1 MTKTGRIRK
10 VDQFTTC
17 KGVFQGGGCR
27 GFAYVGAYKAA
38 VDAGVVFTEVCGT
51 SAGSIF
57 AAFIAAGATP
67 KQMRLIVDRMNPD
80 VLFHVPWYRKSI
92 ITKII
97 TGVRRGYVIDPSK
110 LEEILNKELA
120 ELLHMDDVVRFYH
133 LRMPLTIIASDLCR
147 HTYKEFSRE
156 KTPDESVAHAVVC
169 SSAFTY
175 FFRLQ
180 DKRYT
185 DGGIV
190 SNMPAFALKTSNHFD
205 KILAFNLL
213 SKETESVKDTC
224 SFDILMN
231 VLTTI
236 TNANVEVQSQLV
248 PKCYVVPIDVRDY
261 GALEFEKIKDKAWL
275 NALISQ
281 GEKSTKEFF
290 DRKQRP
296 SANLTAHE
304 DMLNK
309 SIEMR
314 TQISLISLNETH
326 DLAEIFVIAHNTVW
340 SREMFPLLVGWFN
353 DGVKVNVYC
362 ERPTANSQTDEEAR
376 RRMLRYMGCEIYEVQ
391 TTLPMIGYF
400 VRRSGDKWEAI
411 ISNDATGKGKYY
423 HTAVDKP
430 LLKSALNNITAN
442 VPLLGAPYQ
451 TVGNTAIGIKQVND
465 AAIIS
470 MIQQEPLYQG
480 ASLSFETIA
489 LKDVEYLTKYV
500 LNYKYINIDLI
511 HQLYQDANLP
521 PFSAAAI
528 DFGQKESLVGPPV
541 LEEHNGKLYVIE
553 GNTRCFYC
561 MRNGIETIEAIVV
574 RNVTAPL
581 PTSGRYKYEGVIL
594 TDNTMYFDTRY
605 LNAKRKYFRHIER
618 CLRPSNTYLV

>member
-1 MTKTGRIRK
+1 M
-10 VDQFTTC
+10 
-17 KGVFQGGGCR
+17 
-27 GFAYVGAYKAA
+27 
-38 VDAGVVFTEVCGT
+38 
-51 SAGSIF
+51 
-57 AAFIAAGATP
+57 
-67 KQMRLIVDRMNPD
+67 
-80 VLFHVPWYRKSI
+80 
-92 ITKII
+92 
-97 TGVRRGYVIDPSK
+97 
-110 LEEILNKELA
+110 
-120 ELLHMDDVVRFYH
+120 
-133 LRMPLTIIASDLCR
+133 
-147 HTYKEFSRE
+147 
-156 KTPDESVAHAVVC
+156 
-169 SSAFTY
+169 
-175 FFRLQ
+175 
-180 DKRYT
+180 
-185 DGGIV
+185 
-190 SNMPAFALKTSNHFD
+190 
-205 KILAFNLL
+205 
-213 SKETESVKDTC
+213 
-224 SFDILMN
+224 
-231 VLTTI
+231 
-236 TNANVEVQSQLV
+236 
-248 PKCYVVPIDVRDY
+248 
-261 GALEFEKIKDKAWL
+261 
-275 NALISQ
+275 
-281 GEKSTKEFF
+281 
-290 DRKQRP
+290 
-296 SANLTAHE
+296 
-304 DMLNK
+304 
-309 SIEMR
+309 
-314 TQISLISLNETH
+314 
-326 DLAEIFVIAHNTVW
+326 
-340 SREMFPLLVGWFN
+340 
-353 DGVKVNVYC
+353 KVNVYC
-362 ERPTANSQTDEEAR
+362 ESPTANSQTDEEAR

-423 HTAVDKP
+423 RTAVDKP

-581 PTSGRYKYEGVIL
+581 PTSGRYKYEDIIL